1 MERFLVLDKNRL
13 QQSRRGKGSFQLH
26 SFKQLKNRLL
36 VRKQR
41 KGILVM
47 RVEKRM
53 RVGKGMGV
61 EKGMVVMGVRERMLV
76 VKVSVRNMGNFNFS
90 LTHVLT
96 IFHHVEQ
103 CCYPSFLTLP
113 ISQP

>member
-53 RVGKGMGV
+53 RVEKGMGV

-76 VKVSVRNMGNFNFS
+76 VKVRKGTLVVR
-90 LTHVLT
+90 VKA
-96 IFHHVEQ
+96 
-103 CCYPSFLTLP
+103 
-113 ISQP
+113 ISKREINLNVCICIST